1 MERIAVGA
9 DLSFSRIAYGL
20 MGLGGS
26 WEVDDRVSETRVR
39 ELLDA
44 CLAHGIT
51 TLDHADVYTAYRGEA
66 VLGQAFKASPGLR
79 DRFEVV
85 TKCGIVMGFGEHAG
99 AYGETAIKHYDT
111 SPEHITGA
119 LDRSLREMG
128 TDHVDLLLIHRP
140 DPLMDH
146 EATGRALDAAV
157 ASGKTRAVGVSNF
170 RPWDVSL
177 LQSAMGEPLVANQI
191 EMSLA
196 RTESFTDGDLAFLQE
211 HGLRPMAW
219 SPLGGGRLLD
229 MTTPAGAKLADMA
242 EAKGCRP
249 DQLALA
255 FLLAHPAGIL
265 PVVGTGNMERIAHAA
280 GAVDVELSR
289 VEWFELLEAAR
300 GEAVA

>member
-1 MERIAVGA
+1 MERIAVGPE
-9 DLSFSRIAYGL
+9 LSFSRIAYGL

-26 WEVDDRVSETRVR
+26 WEVDERIPETRVR

-51 TLDHADVYTAYRGEA
+51 TLDHADIYTAYRGEA
-66 VLGQAFKASPGLR
+66 VLGQAFRASPGLR
-79 DRFEVV
+79 DRFEVI
-85 TKCGIVMGFGEHAG
+85 TKCGIKKGFGEHAG
-99 AYGETAIKHYDT
+99 AYGRTVAKHYDT
-111 SPEHITGA
+111 TPEHITSA

-128 TDHVDLLLIHRP
+128 TDRVDLLLIHRP

-146 EATGRALDAAV
+146 ERTGRALDAAV
-157 ASGKTRAVGVSNF
+157 ASGKARAVGVSNF

-177 LQSAMGEPLVANQI
+177 LQSAMGEPLVCNQI

-196 RTESFTDGDLAFLQE
+196 HTDAFTNGDLAFLQE
-211 HGLRPMAW
+211 HSLRPMAW
-219 SPLGGGRLLD
+219 SPLGGGTLFD
-229 MTTPAGAKLADMA
+229 PATPAGMKLAEVA

-255 FLLAHPAGIL
+255 FLLRHPAGII
-265 PVVGTGNMERIAHAA
+265 PVVGTGNVERIAHAA
-280 GAVDVELSR
+280 GAVSVKLSR